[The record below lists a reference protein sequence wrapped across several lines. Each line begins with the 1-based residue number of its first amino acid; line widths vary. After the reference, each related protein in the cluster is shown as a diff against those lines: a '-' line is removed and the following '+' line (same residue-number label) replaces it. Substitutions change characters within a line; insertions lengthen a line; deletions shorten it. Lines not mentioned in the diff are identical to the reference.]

1 MKHNL
6 LNNLKYIYLYIFN
19 YLKNMVIKYKTIY
32 QFVNMIADNLLP
44 VTRIYAGAHPYRCLG
59 TFCT

>member
-1 MKHNL
+1 
-6 LNNLKYIYLYIFN
+6 
-19 YLKNMVIKYKTIY
+19 MVIKYKTIY